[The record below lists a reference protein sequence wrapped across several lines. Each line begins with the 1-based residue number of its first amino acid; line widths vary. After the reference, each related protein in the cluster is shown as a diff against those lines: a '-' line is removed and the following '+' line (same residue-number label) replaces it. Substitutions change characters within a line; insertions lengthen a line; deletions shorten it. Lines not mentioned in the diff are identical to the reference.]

1 MVILVRETHGEN
13 GKARR
18 QKYRCPQRMT
28 DGVFMPLDPETRG
41 SITSVSLGTGPLC
54 YRGQGSGKG
63 GKRVQVSRLTEG
75 AQAGWPGECTRE
87 CACARLCMGAFYVNL
102 VKSLLFIYPYK
113 QECSKGR
120 WEGDSRGMGHT
131 YTYG

>member
-1 MVILVRETHGEN
+1 MSPKDN
-13 GKARR
+13 GW
-18 QKYRCPQRMT
+18 
-28 DGVFMPLDPETRG
+28 GVHAF
-41 SITSVSLGTGPLC
+41 
-54 YRGQGSGKG
+54 GSGDKRLHYFSIFGDRTPLLQRPGQWAKG

-75 AQAGWPGECTRE
+75 ARAGWPGECTRE

-120 WEGDSRGMGHT
+120 WEGDSRGMGRT